1 MFKMFTFLFVCLFLC
16 STVLA
21 DDRTMLPITGVGT
34 VKASPDTATVSVGVV
49 TQEATP
55 ELALKAN
62 NDSVS
67 KILADLKAANIE
79 EKDVETSSFSIQAR
93 YEYDNNNSNVRVF
106 KGYVV
111 VNQVVVCVR
120 DLDVLGAVL
129 ASVVK
134 SGANNINSLTY
145 SSSKAKDY
153 LNEAR
158 KLAVADAKEK
168 AALYA
173 KEFDMK
179 LGKLVVASESV
190 GSVRSN
196 VYMRSAASDGVGGT
210 NAVPVSSGELEFTIN
225 LSVQYVLE

>member
-1 MFKMFTFLFVCLFLC
+1 MFKIYTFLFVCLFLC

-79 EKDVETSSFSIQAR
+79 EKDVETSSFSIQPK
-93 YEYDNNNSNVRVF
+93 YEYDDNKQIF

-111 VNQVVVCVR
+111 VNQVIVCVR
-120 DLDVLGAVL
+120 DLDNLGSVLT
-129 ASVVK
+129 SVVK

-173 KEFDMK
+173 KEFNMK
-179 LGKLVVASESV
+179 FGKLVVASESV

-196 VYMRSAASDGVGGT
+196 VYMRSAVSDGVGGT
-210 NAVPVSSGELEFTIN
+210 SAVPVSSGELEFTIN

>member
-1 MFKMFTFLFVCLFLC
+1 MFKIYTFLFVCLFLC

-21 DDRTMLPITGVGT
+21 DDRTMLSINGVGT
-34 VKASPDTATVSVGVV
+34 VKASPDMATVSVGVV
-49 TQEATP
+49 TQEVTP
-55 ELALKAN
+55 ELALKVN
-62 NDSVS
+62 SDSVS

-79 EKDVETSSFSIQAR
+79 EKDVETSSFSIQPK
-93 YEYDNNNSNVRVF
+93 YEYDDNKQIF

-111 VNQVVVCVR
+111 VNQVIVCVR
-120 DLDVLGAVL
+120 DLDNLGSVLT
-129 ASVVK
+129 SVVK

>member
-1 MFKMFTFLFVCLFLC
+1 MFKIYTFLFVCLFLC

-21 DDRTMLPITGVGT
+21 DDRTMLSINGVGT
-34 VKASPDTATVSVGVV
+34 VKASPDMATVSVGVV

-173 KEFDMK
+173 KEFNMK
-179 LGKLVVASESV
+179 FGKLVVASESV

-196 VYMRSAASDGVGGT
+196 VYMRSAVSDGVGGT
-210 NAVPVSSGELEFTIN
+210 SAVPVSSGELEFTIN